1 MLKLAMTARGRGTAP
16 SLQADLRS
24 AAKTGAQETMS
35 SRILLIEDDRSL
47 GDQIVTHLKKDGF
60 EVTWL
65 QDGHAALDADPKQHD
80 LVVLDLMLPGA
91 HGLDILKIY
100 RETAETPV
108 LVLSARNQTTT
119 KVRALELGADDYVTK
134 PFWPEELLA
143 RIQAR
148 LRRPLLHAGDV
159 IETGALRIDLG
170 ARVVENSGQRVDL
183 TRIEFDLLAAL
194 AQRIGAA
201 ITRQSLVDREL
212 DPDREGT
219 GRTLDVHFSRVRK
232 KLGSEG
238 ARIATVWGVGYRL
251 LPPEA

>member
-1 MLKLAMTARGRGTAP
+1 
-16 SLQADLRS
+16 
-24 AAKTGAQETMS
+24 MS
-35 SRILLIEDDRSL
+35 SRILLVEDDKNL
-47 GDQIVTHLKKDGF
+47 GDQIVAHLTRDSF

-65 QDGHAALDADPKQHD
+65 RDGSAALDADPKQFD

-91 HGLDILKIY
+91 HGLDILKVY
-100 RETAETPV
+100 REMAETPV
-108 LVLSARNQTTT
+108 LVLSARNETAT
-119 KVRALELGADDYVTK
+119 KVRALALGADDYVTK

-148 LRRPLLHAGDV
+148 LRRPLLQAGDV
-159 IETGALRIDLG
+159 IETGGLRIDLN
-170 ARVVENSGQRVDL
+170 ARLVENAGQRVDL

-194 AQRIGAA
+194 AQRLGSA
-201 ITRQSLVDREL
+201 ITRQSLVDRVL

-232 KLGSEG
+232 KLGNEG

-251 LPPEA
+251 LPS

>member
-1 MLKLAMTARGRGTAP
+1 
-16 SLQADLRS
+16 
-24 AAKTGAQETMS
+24 MS
-35 SRILLIEDDRSL
+35 SRILLVEDDKSL
-47 GDQIVTHLKKDGF
+47 GDQIVTHLKGDGF
-60 EVTWL
+60 DVTWI
-65 QDGHAALDADPKQHD
+65 QDGHEALDADAKQYD

-108 LVLSARNQTTT
+108 LVLSARNETST
-119 KVRALELGADDYVTK
+119 KVRALALGADDYVTK

-148 LRRPLLHAGDV
+148 LRRPLLHAT
-159 IETGALRIDLG
+159 ETVESGTLRIDLA
-170 ARVVENSGQRVDL
+170 ARVVDVAGQRVDL

-194 AQRIGAA
+194 AQRIGSA
-201 ITRQSLVDREL
+201 ITRQALVDRVL

-219 GRTLDVHFSRVRK
+219 SRTLDVHFSRVRK
-232 KLGSEG
+232 KLGTEG

>member
-1 MLKLAMTARGRGTAP
+1 
-16 SLQADLRS
+16 
-24 AAKTGAQETMS
+24 MS
-35 SRILLIEDDRSL
+35 SRILLIEDDKNL
-47 GDQIVTHLKKDGF
+47 GDQIVTNLSRDGF
-60 EVTWL
+60 EVTWIR
-65 QDGHAALDADPKQHD
+65 DGHEALDADPNGYE

-91 HGLDILKIY
+91 HGLDVLKVY

-108 LVLSARNQTTT
+108 LVLSAKNETST
-119 KVRALELGADDYVTK
+119 KVRALALGADDYVTK

-148 LRRPLLHAGDV
+148 LRRPLLHTSEV
-159 IETGALRIDLG
+159 IETGALRIDLS
-170 ARVVENSGQRVDL
+170 ARVVENGGQPVDL

-201 ITRQSLVDREL
+201 ITRQALVDRVL

-232 KLGSEG
+232 KLGGEG

-251 LPPEA
+251 LPS

>member
-1 MLKLAMTARGRGTAP
+1 
-16 SLQADLRS
+16 
-24 AAKTGAQETMS
+24 MS
-35 SRILLIEDDRSL
+35 SKILLVEDDKNL
-47 GDQIVTHLKKDGF
+47 GDQIVTNLKRDGF
-60 EVTWL
+60 EVMWL
-65 QDGHAALDADPKQHD
+65 RDGHAALAAEPKQYD

-91 HGLDILKIY
+91 HGLDILKAY

-108 LVLSARNQTTT
+108 LVLSARNETST
-119 KVRALELGADDYVTK
+119 KVRALALGADDYVTK

-143 RIQAR
+143 RIKAR
-148 LRRPLLHAGDV
+148 LRRPLLHTAEV
-159 IETGALRIDLG
+159 IETGALKIHIA
-170 ARVVENSGQRVDL
+170 ARVVENAGQKVEL

-201 ITRQSLVDREL
+201 LTRQSLVDRVL

-232 KLGSEG
+232 KLGPEG

-251 LPPEA
+251 LPPPL

>member
-1 MLKLAMTARGRGTAP
+1 MP
-16 SLQADLRS
+16 PP
-24 AAKTGAQETMS
+24 AKTMS
-35 SRILLIEDDRSL
+35 SKILLVEDDKNL
-47 GDQIVTHLKKDGF
+47 GEQIVAHLKGDGF

-65 QDGHAALDADPKQHD
+65 QEGLPALDVDPKDYD

-108 LVLSARNQTTT
+108 LVLSARNETDT
-119 KVRALELGADDYVTK
+119 KVRALALGADDYVTK

-143 RIQAR
+143 RVQAR
-148 LRRPLLHAGDV
+148 LRRPLLHSSEV
-159 IETGALRIDLG
+159 IETGALRIDLK
-170 ARVVENSGQRVDL
+170 ARVVENAGRPVEL

-194 AQRIGAA
+194 AQRIGSA
-201 ITRQSLVDREL
+201 ITRQSLVDRVL
-212 DPDREGT
+212 DPDRDGT
-219 GRTLDVHFSRVRK
+219 SRTLDVHFSRIRK

-251 LPPEA
+251 LPS

>member
-1 MLKLAMTARGRGTAP
+1 
-16 SLQADLRS
+16 
-24 AAKTGAQETMS
+24 MS
-35 SRILLIEDDRSL
+35 SKILLIEDDKNL
-47 GDQIVTHLKKDGF
+47 GGQIVAHLQRDGF
-60 EVTWL
+60 EVTWI
-65 QDGHAALDADPKQHD
+65 QDGLAALDADPKLHD

-91 HGLDILKIY
+91 HGLDILKVY

-108 LVLSARNQTTT
+108 LVLSARNETST
-119 KVRALELGADDYVTK
+119 KVRALALGADDYVTK

-148 LRRPLLHAGDV
+148 LRRPLLNASDT
-159 IETGALRIDLG
+159 IETGALRINVA
-170 ARVVENSGQRVDL
+170 ARVVENAGQPVEL

-194 AQRIGAA
+194 AQRIGSA
-201 ITRQSLVDREL
+201 ITRQSLVDRVL

-238 ARIATVWGVGYRL
+238 SRITTVWGVGYRL
-251 LPPEA
+251 LPPGAP

>member
-1 MLKLAMTARGRGTAP
+1 
-16 SLQADLRS
+16 
-24 AAKTGAQETMS
+24 MS
-35 SRILLIEDDRSL
+35 SKILLIEDDKNL
-47 GDQIVTHLKKDGF
+47 GDQIVTHLKRDGF

-65 QDGHAALDADPKQHD
+65 REGSSALDADPKEHD

-91 HGLDILKIY
+91 HGLDILKVY
-100 RETAETPV
+100 RELAETPV
-108 LVLSARNQTTT
+108 LVLSARNETST
-119 KVRALELGADDYVTK
+119 KVRALALGADDYVTK

-148 LRRPLLHAGDV
+148 LRRPLLHTSDV
-159 IETGALRIDLG
+159 LVTGALRIDFG
-170 ARVVENSGQRVDL
+170 ARVVENGGQVVDL

-194 AQRIGAA
+194 AQRIGSA
-201 ITRQSLVDREL
+201 ITRQSLVDRVL

-219 GRTLDVHFSRVRK
+219 SRTLDVHFSRVRK

-251 LPPEA
+251 LPPS

>member
-1 MLKLAMTARGRGTAP
+1 
-16 SLQADLRS
+16 
-24 AAKTGAQETMS
+24 MS
-35 SRILLIEDDRSL
+35 SKILLIEDDKNL
-47 GDQIVTHLKKDGF
+47 GDQIVTHLKRGGF

-65 QDGHAALDADPKQHD
+65 RDGLEALDAEPKQFD

-91 HGLDILKIY
+91 HGLDILKTY
-100 RETAETPV
+100 RELAETPV
-108 LVLSARNQTTT
+108 LVLSARNETST
-119 KVRALELGADDYVTK
+119 KVRALALGADDYVTK

-148 LRRPLLHAGDV
+148 LRRPLLHAAEV
-159 IETGALRIDLG
+159 IETGALRIDLS
-170 ARVVENSGQRVDL
+170 ARVVESGGQKIDL

-201 ITRQSLVDREL
+201 ITRQALVDRVL

-232 KLGSEG
+232 KLGNEG
-238 ARIATVWGVGYRL
+238 SRIATVWGVGYRL
-251 LPPEA
+251 LPPA

>member
-1 MLKLAMTARGRGTAP
+1 
-16 SLQADLRS
+16 
-24 AAKTGAQETMS
+24 MS
-35 SRILLIEDDRSL
+35 SRILLIEDDKNL
-47 GDQIVTHLKKDGF
+47 GDQIVAHLKSDGF
-60 EVTWL
+60 DVTWL
-65 QDGHAALDADPKQHD
+65 RDGPVALDADPKQYD

-108 LVLSARNQTTT
+108 LVLSARNETST
-119 KVRALELGADDYVTK
+119 KVRALALGADDYVTK

-148 LRRPLLHAGDV
+148 LRRPLLHSSDIV
-159 IETGALRIDLG
+159 KTGALHIDLG
-170 ARVVENSGQRVDL
+170 ARTVENAGERVEL

-201 ITRQSLVDREL
+201 MTRQSLVDRVL

-251 LPPEA
+251 LPS

>member
-1 MLKLAMTARGRGTAP
+1 
-16 SLQADLRS
+16 
-24 AAKTGAQETMS
+24 MS
-35 SRILLIEDDRSL
+35 SKILLVEDDKNL
-47 GDQIVTHLKKDGF
+47 GDQIVSHLTRDGF

-65 QDGHAALDADPKQHD
+65 RDGSSALDAEPTNFD
-80 LVVLDLMLPGA
+80 LIVLDLMLPGA

-108 LVLSARNQTTT
+108 LVLSARNETST
-119 KVRALELGADDYVTK
+119 KVRSLALGADDYVTK

-148 LRRPLLHAGDV
+148 LRRPLLHATDV
-159 IETGALRIDLG
+159 IETGALRIDVN
-170 ARVVENSGQRVDL
+170 ARVVENGGQKVDL

-194 AQRIGAA
+194 AQRLGSA
-201 ITRQSLVDREL
+201 ITRQSLVDRVL

-219 GRTLDVHFSRVRK
+219 SRTLDVHFSRVRK

-251 LPPEA
+251 LAT

>member
-1 MLKLAMTARGRGTAP
+1 MA
-16 SLQADLRS
+16 
-24 AAKTGAQETMS
+24 
-35 SRILLIEDDRSL
+35 SRILLIEDDKNL
-47 GDQIVTHLKKDGF
+47 GEQIVTHLMRDGF
-60 EVTWL
+60 EVTWI

-100 RETAETPV
+100 RETAQTPV
-108 LVLSARNQTTT
+108 LVLSARNETTT
-119 KVRALELGADDYVTK
+119 KVRALALGADDYVTK

-148 LRRPLLHAGDV
+148 LRRPLLHAV
-159 IETGALRIDLG
+159 EVVETGALRIDLASRTVTNG
-170 ARVVENSGQRVDL
+170 GQQVEL
-183 TRIEFDLLAAL
+183 TKIEFDLLAAL

-201 ITRQSLVDREL
+201 ITRQSLVDRVL

-219 GRTLDVHFSRVRK
+219 SRTLDVHFSRVRK
-232 KLGSEG
+232 KLGPEG

-251 LPPEA
+251 IPS

>member
-1 MLKLAMTARGRGTAP
+1 
-16 SLQADLRS
+16 
-24 AAKTGAQETMS
+24 MS
-35 SRILLIEDDRSL
+35 SKILLVEDDKNL
-47 GDQIVTHLKKDGF
+47 GDQIVSHLARDGF

-65 QDGHAALDADPKQHD
+65 RDGSSALDAEPKDFD
-80 LVVLDLMLPGA
+80 LIVLDLMLPGA

-108 LVLSARNQTTT
+108 LVLSARNETST
-119 KVRALELGADDYVTK
+119 KVRSLALGADDYVTK

-148 LRRPLLHAGDV
+148 LRRPLLHATDV
-159 IETGALRIDLG
+159 IETGALRIDVN
-170 ARVVENSGQRVDL
+170 ARVVENAGQKVDL

-194 AQRIGAA
+194 AQRLGSA
-201 ITRQSLVDREL
+201 ITRQSLVDRVL

-219 GRTLDVHFSRVRK
+219 SRTLDVHFSRVRK

-238 ARIATVWGVGYRL
+238 GRIATVWGVGYRL
-251 LPPEA
+251 LAT

>member
-1 MLKLAMTARGRGTAP
+1 
-16 SLQADLRS
+16 
-24 AAKTGAQETMS
+24 MS
-35 SRILLIEDDRSL
+35 SRILLIEDDKNL
-47 GDQIVTHLKKDGF
+47 GDQIVTHLKRDGF

-65 QDGHAALDADPKQHD
+65 QDGHTALDADPKQHD

-108 LVLSARNQTTT
+108 LVLSARNETAT
-119 KVRALELGADDYVTK
+119 KVRALALGADDYVTK

-170 ARVVENSGQRVDL
+170 ARVVENAGQRVDL

-194 AQRIGAA
+194 AQRIGSA
-201 ITRQSLVDREL
+201 ITRQALVDRVL

-232 KLGSEG
+232 KLGTEG